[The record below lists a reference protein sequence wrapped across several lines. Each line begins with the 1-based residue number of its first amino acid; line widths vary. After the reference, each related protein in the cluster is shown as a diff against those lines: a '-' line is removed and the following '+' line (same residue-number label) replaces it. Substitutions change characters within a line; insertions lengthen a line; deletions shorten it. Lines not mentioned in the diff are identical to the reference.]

1 VWSERRQRHHLLAA
15 ERIASTSEASE
26 TGFLQCLDRNEG
38 VSTPEDDERF
48 AGGNTIDDE
57 LENGTLILRRGQPG
71 EQQERD
77 QTQTR
82 KTQSAQRGHAPFG
95 V

>member
-1 VWSERRQRHHLLAA
+1 MWSERRQRHHLLAA
-15 ERIASTSEASE
+15 ERIASASKASE
-26 TGFLQCLDRNEG
+26 TRFLQRFDRNER

-57 LENGTLILRRGQPG
+57 LENRTLILRGGQRG

-77 QTQTR
+77 QAEAREAQC
-82 KTQSAQRGHAPFG
+82 AQRGHAPFG